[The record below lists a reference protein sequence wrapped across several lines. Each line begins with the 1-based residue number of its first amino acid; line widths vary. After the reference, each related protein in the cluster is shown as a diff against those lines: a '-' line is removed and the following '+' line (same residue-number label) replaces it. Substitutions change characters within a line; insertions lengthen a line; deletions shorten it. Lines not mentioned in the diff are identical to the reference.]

1 MRHSEIMDIAKHI
14 CFPAWNSGT
23 KTVHDDP
30 WLDDLLSVR
39 HPGSVMHHL
48 YSGGETYIGMPVNE
62 HHYTTGYHYKY
73 VVPVVLDLFNIKFD
87 INDYELVPYFL
98 RYPQSSCPDKYH
110 DMSYLKPKSKQSL
123 HLYDYMCKKGKD
135 MDTLFREW
143 DDFDCVYDKDF
154 GYTEYHLF
162 LYCAH
167 SVAKITNKNMPN
179 GKSLLISCDSQMIPS
194 IPILIN
200 YFGSITMLDHRYS
213 VDSRESW
220 MNENFD
226 YALIAHWTENGYP
239 EPRFDQKMFG
249 NFGIEKYF

>member
-1 MRHSEIMDIAKHI
+1 MRHSDIMDMAKHI
-14 CFPAWNSGT
+14 CFPAWNSET
-23 KTVHDDP
+23 KTTQDDP
-30 WLDDLLSVR
+30 WLDDILSNR

-48 YSGGETYIGMPVNE
+48 YSGGETYLGVPAND
-62 HHYTTGYHYKY
+62 HHYTTAYHYKY
-73 VVPVVLDLFNIKFD
+73 VVPVILDLFNIKFD

-98 RYPQSSCPDKYH
+98 RYNEAPDPQKYY
-110 DMSYLKPKSKQSL
+110 DFSYLKPKFNQSFY
-123 HLYDYMCKKGKD
+123 LYDYICKKGKD
-135 MDTLFREW
+135 MDTLFRDW
-143 DDFDCVYDKDF
+143 NDFDCVYDKTF
-154 GYTEYHLF
+154 GFTEYHLF

-200 YFGSITMLDHRYS
+200 YFGSITMLDRRYN
-213 VDSRESW
+213 VDARESW